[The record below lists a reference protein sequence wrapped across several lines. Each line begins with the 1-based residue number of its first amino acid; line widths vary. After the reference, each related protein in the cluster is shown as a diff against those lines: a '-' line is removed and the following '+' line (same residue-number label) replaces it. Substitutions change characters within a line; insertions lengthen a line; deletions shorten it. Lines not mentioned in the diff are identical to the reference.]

1 MSAAL
6 PALPALRNT
15 TAVAVGTAIAG
26 LGYAAIV
33 ERNAFVVRELTMP
46 VLTPGSS
53 PLRVLHLSD
62 IHMRPTQRHKQSW
75 LRELARWE
83 PDLVPSISRAAAS
96 GSSSSSVSAAGFDQD
111 DHVEQVGGSEAL
123 APHVRMTV
131 GPSAS

>member
-1 MSAAL
+1 MDRRAL
-6 PALPALRNT
+6 ERLGHHVVSRRVALGFRTRIDLADSVQFT
-15 TAVAVGTAIAG
+15 
-26 LGYAAIV
+26 
-33 ERNAFVVRELTMP
+33 VRT
-46 VLTPGSS
+46 
-53 PLRVLHLSD
+53 LSD
-62 IHMRPTQRHKQSW
+62 IEHGVRKGPTQRHKQSW